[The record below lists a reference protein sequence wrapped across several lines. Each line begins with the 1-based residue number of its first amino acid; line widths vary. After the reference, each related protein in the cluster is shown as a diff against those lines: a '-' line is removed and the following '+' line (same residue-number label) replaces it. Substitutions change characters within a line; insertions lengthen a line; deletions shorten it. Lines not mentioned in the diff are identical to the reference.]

1 MAVKI
6 TVDELSAG
14 MFVTELDRPWHES
27 PFLLQGFLIES
38 DAEVQ
43 QLQEC
48 CKHVYID
55 PSRGKHV
62 LSSHDCSVV
71 PGTDDGGVDHLMMQ
85 RDVRTE
91 QWKPGGATEHDKVV
105 AAAREAHDAIGL
117 PNAFVEYEVTAPV
130 DQEIEVARE
139 VYTELESSL
148 DNALTSYSKS
158 SELDVAEV
166 KVSTN
171 HLVDSMI
178 RNPDASALLVRLQ
191 SQDTYS
197 YSHSVEASVLAIMFG
212 RHLGLT
218 EDELNKL
225 ALGVLLLDIGKL
237 KLPSALLDKVGKLH
251 QVEVRLLKQHVDYS
265 IEVLSETPG
274 LDPEVLS
281 IVSYHHERID
291 GKGYPK
297 GMKGT
302 EIPVYARIAAI
313 VDFYDAYTHPRPYR
327 AAHSTSQ
334 AINALYSSSGTRFQ
348 PELVEEFI
356 QCLGVYPTGSL
367 VLLSSGEV
375 GIVIEQNPMRRLRPT
390 VLIVRDSDKQEIEM
404 PYNCD
409 LAMELFDK
417 HANKLFIESELAPG
431 AYGVTADDFYL

>member
-1 MAVKI
+1 MTVKI

-38 DAEVQ
+38 DEDLQ
-43 QLQEC
+43 QLQQC
-48 CKHVYID
+48 CQHVYID

-62 LSSHDCSVV
+62 LSSHDSSAV
-71 PGTDDGGVDHLMMQ
+71 PGSDDEGVDHLVMQ
-85 RDVRTE
+85 RDVQND
-91 QWKPGGATEHDKVV
+91 QWTPGGATERGKLV
-105 AAAREAHDAIGL
+105 AAARKAHDAVGL
-117 PNAFVEYEVTAPV
+117 PNAFVEYEVTAS
-130 DQEIEVARE
+130 IEKELDVARE
-139 VYTELESSL
+139 VHAELETSL
-148 DNALTSYSKS
+148 NNALASYNES
-158 SELDVAEV
+158 SELHVDEV
-166 KVSTN
+166 KASTN
-171 HLVDSMI
+171 HLIESMI

-191 SQDTYS
+191 SQDSYS
-197 YSHSVEASVLAIMFG
+197 YAHSVEASVLAILFG

-218 EDELNKL
+218 EAELNKL

-237 KLPSALLDKVGKLH
+237 KLPPALLDKVGKLH
-251 QVEVRLLKQHVDYS
+251 HVEVRLLKQHVDYS
-265 IEVLSETPG
+265 IEVLAETPG

-281 IVSYHHERID
+281 IVAYHHERFD

-297 GMKGT
+297 GMKGS

-327 AAHSTSQ
+327 PAHSTAQ
-334 AINALYSSSGTRFQ
+334 AINALYSGSGTRFQ

-356 QCLGVYPTGSL
+356 QCQGVYPTGSI

-375 GIVIEQNPMRRLRPT
+375 GIVIEQNPLRRLRPT
-390 VLIVRDSDKQEIEM
+390 VLIVRDSDKQEIDM

-417 HANKLFIESELAPG
+417 NGNKLFIESALKPNS
-431 AYGVTADDFYL
+431 YGVTADDFYL